1 MAIDKGMNIA
11 EVRAL
16 GTTLQT
22 TADKID
28 GQLRVLDQLVKRAA
42 WSGPIATSFK
52 IQWWPGHRA
61 AMARMAAELREFSRS
76 AQVNADEQ
84 NTASATAGVAGA
96 GGSWAE
102 GHAGIVGAI
111 DGTLFA
117 GELYGFAGDFKNLAK
132 IKGLQ
137 GLFRPAEKLALPL
150 AILGTG
156 WDAFKLFDAVSAG
169 NLDSGIRSGIDVG
182 LDIGS
187 FVVPEVGL
195 AVAAWDVGWEV
206 GKGLD
211 WIFGEQLGGHQAF
224 IDSVIDDQYGG
235 SLSLS
240 EADDLAHRY
249 DGWSGFGNYAFDGA
263 NATVDAAESL
273 FKKVFG

>member
-16 GTTLQT
+16 ATTLQT

-28 GQLRVLDQLVKRAA
+28 AQLRLLDQLVKRAA
-42 WSGPIATSFK
+42 WSGPVATTFK
-52 IQWWPGHRA
+52 LQWWPGHRA
-61 AMARMAAELREFSRS
+61 TMARMAAELREFSRT
-76 AQVNADEQ
+76 AHVNADEQ

-96 GGSWAE
+96 EGSSVD
-102 GHAGIVGAI
+102 GHSGVVGAV
-111 DGTLFA
+111 DGALFA
-117 GELYGFAGDFKNLAK
+117 GELYGFAGDLKNLAK
-132 IKGLQ
+132 IKGLEA
-137 GLFRPAEKLALPL
+137 LFRPAEKLALPF

-156 WDAFKLFDAVSAG
+156 WDAFKLFDAVAAG
-169 NLDSGIRSGIDVG
+169 DADSGIRSGIDVG

-187 FVVPEVGL
+187 LAVLEVGL

-206 GKGLD
+206 GKGID
-211 WIFGEQLGGHQAF
+211 WFFGEQLGGHQAF

-235 SLSLS
+235 SLSAS
-240 EADDLAHRY
+240 EAEDLAHRY